1 MAIQKKQATKCATP
15 YHHGDLRDALVCAAE
30 KLLED
35 RGAAGLS
42 LREVAK
48 LAGVSHAAPYRHF
61 RSKSQL
67 LEAVAKAGF
76 EQLASFVATVRSDHP
91 GDPVRQLMA
100 AGQAYVEW
108 AMANPE
114 RTRLMYGG
122 MMKSDSIPEDL
133 HEAAESAYK
142 EIYQVMDEGRRT
154 GVFGGQDTDSMVVSA
169 WSLVHGLTMLLLGS
183 GKLDPTGPEEVR
195 ELVSTVCKTV
205 LCGIYNRGTDDR
217 GNLIDA

>member
-1 MAIQKKQATKCATP
+1 MALQKRRSIKCTTP

-61 RSKSQL
+61 RSKSEL

-76 EQLASFVATVRSDHP
+76 EQLASFVATVKSDHP
-91 GDPVRQLMA
+91 GEPDRQLMA

-108 AMANPE
+108 AIANPE

-122 MMKSDSIPEDL
+122 MMKSDTVPEDL
-133 HEAAESAYK
+133 HEAAESAY
-142 EIYQVMDEGRRT
+142 EAIYQVMDEGRKT
-154 GVFGGQDTDSMVVSA
+154 GIFGGTDTDSMVVSA

-183 GKLDPTGPEEVR
+183 GKLNPAGPEEVR
-195 ELVSTVCKTV
+195 ALVSTVCKTA
-205 LCGIYNRGTDDR
+205 LYGIYGRETGGRGK
-217 GNLIDA
+217 LIDD

>member
-1 MAIQKKQATKCATP
+1 
-15 YHHGDLRDALVCAAE
+15 
-30 KLLED
+30 
-35 RGAAGLS
+35 
-42 LREVAK
+42 
-48 LAGVSHAAPYRHF
+48 
-61 RSKSQL
+61 
-67 LEAVAKAGF
+67 
-76 EQLASFVATVRSDHP
+76 
-91 GDPVRQLMA
+91 
-100 AGQAYVEW
+100 
-108 AMANPE
+108 
-114 RTRLMYGG
+114 MYGG

-205 LCGIYNRGTDDR
+205 LCGIYNRATDGR
-217 GNLIDA
+217 GNFIDE